1 MKEKQNNFEFIA
13 VIGIIFLMIF
23 LSISVLLVFF
33 TSTEWKDM
41 YTTLFSIVG
50 SVVGGLLGGYIT
62 LIGVKQTIWGQREQE
77 SIKLIPQKLIAI
89 HLLIKKLA
97 QFHEK
102 FSSDVL
108 RIEYYKNFSIHK
120 MKSEFH
126 KGYDLLI
133 GFHLNLSDLEYEFIE
148 IVSQVDIEMYKEI
161 KSFFDEF
168 EENIF
173 STINSKSMVNV
184 METIFL
190 DLENDEEF
198 FNSVEK
204 MFEDLSILRKWG
216 YERIREMEAQIPLK
230 LEQYQKEIL

>member
-1 MKEKQNNFEFIA
+1 M
-13 VIGIIFLMIF
+13 
-23 LSISVLLVFF
+23 
-33 TSTEWKDM
+33 
-41 YTTLFSIVG
+41 G

-89 HLLIKKLA
+89 HSLIKKLA
-97 QFHEK
+97 QFRDK
-102 FSSDVL
+102 FSGDAL
-108 RIEYYKNFSIHK
+108 RIEYYKTMSIPKMTSQFHEGFELLINFS
-120 MKSEFH
+120 F
-126 KGYDLLI
+126 
-133 GFHLNLSDLEYEFIE
+133 NLSDLEYEFIE

-168 EENIF
+168 EVNIW
-173 STINSKSMVNV
+173 STLNSNNMVKV

-190 DLENDEEF
+190 GEEIDEEF

-204 MFEDLSILRKWG
+204 MFEEFSVLRKWG